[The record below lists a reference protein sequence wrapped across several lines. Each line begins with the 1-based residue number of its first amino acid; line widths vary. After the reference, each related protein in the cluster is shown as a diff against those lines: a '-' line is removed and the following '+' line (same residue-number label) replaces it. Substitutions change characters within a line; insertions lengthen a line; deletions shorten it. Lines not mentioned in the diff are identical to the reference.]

1 MQKGTLTI
9 ITEIDGKKTQVE
21 YAAQICLQGQA
32 VTLVYTD
39 NESTVRIAYDNGL
52 LQIARQGGYQMQLT
66 LRQGEITAGSLG
78 IGAQSG
84 EVAVHTQKLTSKIK
98 ADGWLCT
105 AKYALIIGGQPQVTS
120 VRMYA
125 AVKE

>member
-9 ITEIDGKKTQVE
+9 ITEIDGEKTQVE

-98 ADGWLCT
+98 AGGWLCT